1 MYITN
6 LIIRNIRSIES
17 LEIEL
22 DDSECAGWHVIL
34 GANGAGKSSVI
45 RSIAL
50 ALIGPREAV
59 ALRQSW
65 DVWQRQK
72 ASDASI
78 KITIRPARVDLSKNF
93 GLTPPPDIRVGLQ
106 FRSVGGPG
114 FDEDAFDS
122 TSFSSSSNVDLQ
134 ESSDTDPVAQTSI
147 WNPQPV
153 ARAGWF
159 SASFGPFRRFSGGD
173 REFERLYHSNPRLA
187 PHLTAFGED
196 VALTEGLRWL
206 QTLRVRNLEAFVGG
220 GAGGAEEALLRTLI
234 EFLNRSA
241 LLPHGAKLTEVKSE
255 RVSVTD
261 AAGAQISIEQMSDGY
276 RSILSMI
283 FEILRQMT
291 EAYGADLIL
300 RSIDVENGQVN
311 LPGVICIDEVD
322 AHLHPSWQ
330 RDVGPWFT
338 RCFPR
343 LQFFVTTHSPI
354 ICRNATSVWRLP
366 EPGSDEEPSRVA
378 GPALQRLIY
387 GSILD
392 AYGTGFFGDDV
403 AISEESKEQLEE
415 LATLNRKALRVRLS
429 PEEDG
434 RLNELRGAMPTV
446 ASDTAVE

>member
-6 LIIRNIRSIES
+6 LTIRNVRSIEW
-17 LEIEL
+17 LEIAL
-22 DDSECAGWHVIL
+22 DTSECAGWHVIL

-65 DVWQRQK
+65 DTWQRRN
-72 ASDASI
+72 ADEASI
-78 KITIRPARVDLSKNF
+78 KLAIRPDQEDLTKNSVLAP
-93 GLTPPPDIRVGLQ
+93 GRDIRIGLQ
-106 FRSVGGPG
+106 FNNIGGPG
-114 FDEDAFDS
+114 FDQDAFES
-122 TSFSSSSNVDLQ
+122 TSLSSSSNVELE
-134 ESSDTDPVAQTSI
+134 ESADTDSVAQSTI
-147 WNPQPV
+147 WNPSF
-153 ARAGWF
+153 RGGWF
-159 SASFGPFRRFSGGD
+159 AASFGPFRRFSGGD
-173 REFERLYHSNPRLA
+173 REFERLYRSNPRLA

-206 QTLRVRNLEAFVGG
+206 QKLRVLGLEAT
-220 GAGGAEEALLRTLI
+220 GGAETLLHTLI

-241 LLPHGAKLTEVKSE
+241 LLPHGARLTEVRSE
-255 RVSVTD
+255 RVQVTD
-261 AAGAQISIEQMSDGY
+261 AAGTRISIEQMSDGY

-291 EAYGADLIL
+291 EIYGVDHVIAN
-300 RSIDVENGQVN
+300 IDAVSGKVN
-311 LPGVICIDEVD
+311 LPGVICIDEID

-366 EPGSDEEPSRVA
+366 EPGSDEKPSRVA
-378 GPALQRLIY
+378 GSALKRLIY

-403 AISEESKEQLEE
+403 ARSEESKEALEE
-415 LATLNRKALRVRLS
+415 LATLNRKALRERLS
-429 PEEDG
+429 PEEDD
-434 RLNELRGAMPTV
+434 RLNTLRDALPTV

>member
-1 MYITN
+1 MYITS
-6 LIIRNIRSIES
+6 LTIRNIRSIEK
-17 LEIEL
+17 LEIRL
-22 DDSECAGWHVIL
+22 DPDEQAGWHVVL

-50 ALIGPREAV
+50 ALIGPQEAV
-59 ALRQSW
+59 ALRQTW
-65 DVWQRQK
+65 ETWQRRN
-72 ASDASI
+72 AGEASI
-78 KITIRPARVDLSKNF
+78 DMTIRPDQEDISKRSE
-93 GLTPPPDIRVGLQ
+93 LQDIRVGLQ
-106 FRSVGGPG
+106 FRRIEEAG
-114 FDEDAFDS
+114 FDQDAFEAA
-122 TSFSSSSNVDLQ
+122 SFSSSSNVDLH
-134 ESSDTDPVAQTSI
+134 ESVDTDRKAAQASI
-147 WNPQPV
+147 WNPKPPS
-153 ARAGWF
+153 RAGWF

-173 REFERLYHSNPRLA
+173 REFERLYRSNPRLA

-206 QTLRVRNLEAFVGG
+206 QTLRVRSLESTA
-220 GAGGAEEALLRTLI
+220 GAEKLLHTLI

-241 LLPHGAKLTEVKSE
+241 LLPNDAKLTDVTSE
-255 RVSVTD
+255 RVLVTD
-261 AAGAQISIEQMSDGY
+261 AAGTQVSIEQMSDGY

-291 EAYGADLIL
+291 EAYGAKQIIKC
-300 RSIDVENGQVN
+300 IDVEKGQVN
-311 LPGVICIDEVD
+311 LPGVICIDEID

-366 EPGSDEEPSRVA
+366 EPGSFEEPARV
-378 GPALQRLIY
+378 GGSILQRLIY

-403 AISEESKEQLEE
+403 ARSEESKAKLGQ

-429 PEEDG
+429 PEEDTK
-434 RLNELRGAMPTV
+434 LNALRDALPT
-446 ASDTAVE
+446 AGSDTAVE

>member
-1 MYITN
+1 MYITS
-6 LIIRNIRSIES
+6 LTIQNIRSIES
-17 LEIEL
+17 LEIAL
-22 DDSECAGWHVIL
+22 DDNECAGWHVIL

-50 ALIGPREAV
+50 ALIGPKEAV
-59 ALRQSW
+59 ALRQDW
-65 DVWQRQK
+65 DVWLRRK
-72 ASDASI
+72 SSEASI
-78 KITIRPARVDLSKNF
+78 RLTIRPDQEDLAKNTAV
-93 GLTPPPDIRVGLQ
+93 TPGSDIKVGLRFIGGTGFEQ
-106 FRSVGGPG
+106 DDLESV
-114 FDEDAFDS
+114 S
-122 TSFSSSSNVDLQ
+122 LSSSSNVAL
-134 ESSDTDPVAQTSI
+134 EKSAETDPVAGSSI
-147 WNPQPV
+147 WSASP
-153 ARAGWF
+153 AGWF
-159 SASFGPFRRFSGGD
+159 AASFGPFRRFSGGD
-173 REFERLYHSNPRLA
+173 REFERLYRSNPRLA

-206 QTLRVRNLEAFVGG
+206 QKLHVLSLESTS
-220 GAGGAEEALLRTLI
+220 GADKLLQILT
-234 EFLNRSA
+234 EFLNRSD
-241 LLPHGAKLTEVKSE
+241 LLPHGARLSKVRSE
-255 RVSVTD
+255 RVEVTD
-261 AAGAQISIEQMSDGY
+261 AAGVRISIEQMSDGY

-291 EAYGADLIL
+291 EIYGVDDVIKNIDADSG
-300 RSIDVENGQVN
+300 RVN

-354 ICRNATSVWRLP
+354 VCRNATSVWRLP
-366 EPGSDEEPSRVA
+366 EPGSFEEPRRVA
-378 GPALQRLIY
+378 GSALQRLIH

-403 AISEESKEQLEE
+403 AISEDSQEKLDE

-429 PEEDG
+429 PEEDK
-434 RLNELRGAMPTV
+434 RLNTLRGALPTL

>member
-1 MYITN
+1 MYITS
-6 LIIRNIRSIES
+6 LTIRNIRSIEYLKIS
-17 LEIEL
+17 LE
-22 DDSECAGWHVIL
+22 DSECAGWHVIL

-50 ALIGPREAV
+50 ALIGPKEAV

-65 DVWQRQK
+65 DTWLRRG
-72 ASDASI
+72 AREASI
-78 KITIRPARVDLSKNF
+78 KITIRPDQEDFPKDSELVFDRN
-93 GLTPPPDIRVGLQ
+93 IQVGLR
-106 FRSVGGPG
+106 FKKIGDSG
-114 FDEDAFDS
+114 FDRDTFESA
-122 TSFSSSSNVDLQ
+122 SFSTGSNVDL
-134 ESSDTDPVAQTSI
+134 ERSEDTDEKALTSI
-147 WNPQPV
+147 WSSRSSSPV
-153 ARAGWF
+153 GWF
-159 SASFGPFRRFSGGD
+159 AASFGPFRRFSGGD
-173 REFERLYHSNPRLA
+173 REFERLYKTNPRLA
-187 PHLTAFGED
+187 PHLSAFGED

-206 QTLRVRNLEAFVGG
+206 QTLRVQSLESTAD
-220 GAGGAEEALLRTLI
+220 AGRLLHILI

-241 LLPHGAKLTEVKSE
+241 LLPHGAMLTEVKSE
-255 RVSVTD
+255 SVVVTD

-291 EAYGADLIL
+291 KIYGVDHVIE
-300 RSIDVENGQVN
+300 SIDTASGQVN

-338 RCFPR
+338 RRFPR

-366 EPGSDEEPSRVA
+366 EPGSNEEPSRVA
-378 GPALQRLIY
+378 GVALQRLIY

-392 AYGTGFFGDDV
+392 AYGTGFFGDGV
-403 AISEESKEQLEE
+403 ARSEESKEKLEE

-429 PEEDG
+429 ADEG
-434 RLNELRGAMPTV
+434 NRLNELRDALPTV

>member
-1 MYITN
+1 MFITS
-6 LIIRNIRSIES
+6 LTIQNIRSIEW
-17 LEIEL
+17 LEIAL
-22 DDSECAGWHVIL
+22 DDNELAGWHVIL

-50 ALIGPREAV
+50 ALIGPKEAV

-65 DVWQRQK
+65 DVWQRQN
-72 ASDASI
+72 ASEASI
-78 KITIRPARVDLSKNF
+78 KLTIRPDQEDFSHSSTF
-93 GLTPPPDIRVGLQ
+93 DPDREIRLGLQ
-106 FRSVGGPG
+106 FKSMDGPG
-114 FDEDAFDS
+114 FEKEAS
-122 TSFSSSSNVDLQ
+122 ESASFGSSSNVDLQ
-134 ESSDTDPVAQTSI
+134 VSEDADFPAARASI
-147 WNPQPV
+147 WSTQ
-153 ARAGWF
+153 ASFGAGWF
-159 SASFGPFRRFSGGD
+159 AASFGPFRRFSGGD
-173 REFERLYHSNPRLA
+173 REFERLYRSNPRLA

-206 QTLRVRNLEAFVGG
+206 QTLRVRSLEST
-220 GAGGAEEALLRTLI
+220 AGGAEKLLHTLI

-241 LLPHGAKLTEVKSE
+241 LLPHGATLTEVKSE
-255 RVSVTD
+255 SVSVTD

-291 EAYGADLIL
+291 EVYGVDLVI

-311 LPGVICIDEVD
+311 LPGVICIDEID

-338 RCFPR
+338 RRFPR

-366 EPGSDEEPSRVA
+366 EPGSYEEPGRVGGA
-378 GPALQRLIY
+378 MLQRLIY

-403 AISEESKEQLEE
+403 ARSEESKEKLEE
-415 LATLNRKALRVRLS
+415 LATLNRKALRGKLD
-429 PEEDG
+429 PEEKEQQTA
-434 RLNELRGAMPTV
+434 LQAALPTA
-446 ASDTAVE
+446 ASSTAVE